1 MRKSIVQHGIR
12 HQFFCTARRAGIR
25 VLTGYYQT
33 GWYHEVRGDYMIA
46 AKRSRFVCP
55 GFPLGELVDYL
66 DEYPIEK
73 PFRLWKYLP
82 EKVETR
88 LVSLINETPDATRL
102 YVSEIRR
109 VEQWALEKYHRI
121 YRKRL
126 KGFSWED
133 REDVARVMRL
143 RS

>member
-1 MRKSIVQHGIR
+1 
-12 HQFFCTARRAGIR
+12 
-25 VLTGYYQT
+25 
-33 GWYHEVRGDYMIA
+33 MIA

-55 GFPLGELVDYL
+55 GFPLRELVDYL
-66 DEYPIEK
+66 DGYPIDK
-73 PFRLWKYLP
+73 RFRRKHLP
-82 EKVETR
+82 EKAEAR
-88 LVSLINETPDATRL
+88 LVSLIDETPDATRL

-109 VEQWALEKYHRI
+109 VEQWALEKYRRI

-133 REDVARVMRL
+133 REDVARMMRL